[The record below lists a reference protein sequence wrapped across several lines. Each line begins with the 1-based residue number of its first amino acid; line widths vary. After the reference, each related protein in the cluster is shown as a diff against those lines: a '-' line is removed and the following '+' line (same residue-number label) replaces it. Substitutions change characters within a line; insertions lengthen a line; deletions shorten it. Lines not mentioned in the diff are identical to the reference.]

1 MNSQKNYKGIILAG
15 GSGKRLAPL
24 TNAISKQLIPVY
36 NKPMIYYPLSTLMIA
51 HIKEFLI
58 ITNPEYKDLFM
69 YLLGDGSKFGIDI
82 NYAIQEE
89 PNGLAEAFLIG
100 SEFIGDSN
108 VALILGDN
116 LFHGSE
122 LELKMKKA
130 MANNGATIF
139 VYRVKDPERYG
150 VVEFDSNKNA
160 ISLQEKPKYP
170 KSNYAITGLYFYD
183 NRVVEF
189 AKQINPSNRGELE
202 ITSINQMYL
211 SNSNLKV
218 EILGRG
224 TAWLDTG
231 TFDSLAQ
238 ASSFIKT
245 IENRQGLKIGCLEEI
260 SWRKSWINDEQF
272 KELAKPLLKSGYGE
286 YFLDLLK

>member
-24 TNAISKQLIPVY
+24 TDAISKQLIPVY

-51 HIKEFLI
+51 DIKEFLI

-183 NRVVEF
+183 NRVIEF